1 MRGKATDGPGKHSE
15 NPRIEW
21 ETKKRKKTRQRKG
34 WKKRRAGTRGPRH
47 LEPERYEFQWCRQ
60 DSVLR

>member
-1 MRGKATDGPGKHSE
+1 MRGKATSGPGQHSE

-21 ETKKRKKTRQRKG
+21 ETKKRKKQGRG
-34 WKKRRAGTRGPRH
+34 RAGKRGEQDKRPEA
-47 LEPERYEFQWCRQ
+47 LGTERYEFQWCRQ